1 MSADATEPVVILP
14 ELWQRPE
21 MLAALRKRDI
31 GYVFRLIRQYA
42 GASQTRIGVAVNLS
56 QGKISEIM
64 KGSVQVTSFE
74 VIERVAEG
82 LRMPDAARLALGL
95 APVASA
101 ASQVVATVS
110 HPVPV
115 IPPRD
120 GMSASGLLSVE
131 SPVTVGQSQSAAP
144 WDVDVLTLAWIVGR
158 LDAHVDRRTMLL
170 LAAGM
175 TAEAAATIAAPWKR
189 LAHALTGPQTLDEET
204 VERLEARTIGFHRL
218 EFALPARAIY
228 QGLTTH
234 INELS
239 NLLQNSPPDRLR
251 RRLATTAGEAATLA
265 SWIAWD
271 LKQPGQ
277 SVSFDRVA
285 ALAAKE
291 SGHPIIQA
299 CTHAYKSYALEG
311 RAAHEAVRQAQQ
323 FLPAQGDDATR
334 AWLLSRQ
341 AEELAAL
348 GDRHALDL
356 LHQAEDAYSRA
367 RPHRERA
374 WTRFLD
380 PGRMAAFQLSAYV
393 RLGDEHRV
401 IEIGQAALSALG
413 QDSDRKRAAVVYADI
428 AQAQLQIGDV
438 AEGVAYGRRAL
449 EAAQRS
455 ESTWGL
461 QHLTTVEKA
470 LAARQDQTAR
480 ELLGDIV
487 ATRRSLGTSP
497 A

>member
-1 MSADATEPVVILP
+1 MPAEATEPVVILP
-14 ELWQRPE
+14 KLWQRPE
-21 MLAALRKRDI
+21 MLTALRNRNI
-31 GYVFRLIRQYA
+31 GQLFRLIRQYT
-42 GASQTRIGVAVNLS
+42 GFSQTRIGVAVNLS
-56 QGKISEIM
+56 QGKVSEIM
-64 KGSVQVTSFE
+64 KGAAQVTSFE
-74 VIERVAEG
+74 VFERIAEG
-82 LRMPDAARLALGL
+82 LRMPDSARMALGL
-95 APVASA
+95 APTWPAAPRVIDAVPHPAS
-101 ASQVVATVS
+101 
-110 HPVPV
+110 V
-115 IPPRD
+115 IPSRD
-120 GMSASGLLSVE
+120 GTPTSALLSLE
-131 SPVTVGQSQSAAP
+131 SAVAVGQPQGADP

-158 LDAHVDRRTMLL
+158 LDAHVDRRTMLI

-175 TAEAAATIAAPWKR
+175 TAETAATIADPWER
-189 LAHALTGPQTLDEET
+189 LSRALTGPQALDEDT
-204 VERLEARTIGFHRL
+204 IERLEARTIGFHRL
-218 EFALPARAIY
+218 EYVLPARAIY

-239 NLLQNSPPDRLR
+239 NLLQSGPPDRFR
-251 RRLATTAGEAATLA
+251 RRLAATAGEAATLA

-271 LKQPGQ
+271 LKQVGQ
-277 SVSFDRVA
+277 SASFERVS

-299 CTHAYKSYALEG
+299 CTYAYRSYAVEG
-311 RAAHEAVRQAQQ
+311 HDAHEAVRQAQQ

-334 AWLLSRQ
+334 AWLLSRE

-348 GDRHALDL
+348 GDRRAIDL
-356 LHQAEDAYSRA
+356 LHQAEEAYGRA

-380 PGRMAAFQLSAYV
+380 PGRMAAFQLSTYV
-393 RLGDEHRV
+393 RLGDERRV
-401 IEIGQAALSALG
+401 IEAGQAALSAVA
-413 QDSDRKRAAVVYADI
+413 QDADHKKVAVIYADI

-438 AEGVAYGRRAL
+438 AEGVAYARRAL
-449 EAAQRS
+449 DAVQRG

-470 LAARQDQTAR
+470 LATQQDQAAR

-487 ATRRSLGTSP
+487 STRRSLGPSP